1 MTSARSFGNYNLAGA
16 IADLID
22 NSIKAKATKIFLTC
36 VFNRGD
42 PEIRI
47 RDNGEGMTRD
57 ELLSAM
63 RPASSNPTDERAPD
77 DLGRFGWGLKSA
89 SFSQCKK
96 LTVLTRKGA
105 QLSGAAW
112 DLDNIDDWRMQTLDA
127 DEALEA
133 CSPDWQ
139 DGEGTEIIWN
149 ACDRLSEQGELSE
162 DRFDELVVEA
172 RDEIA
177 LIFHRYIEGTI
188 EGRPRLGVTLNNT
201 ALPARDPFLR
211 KHPATIALPLDR
223 EVIGGALIC
232 IQAYILP
239 HFSKV
244 SDHDQALLEGNEGLI
259 RNQGF
264 YVYRN
269 GRLIIHGTWFGLVKF
284 GELSQLT
291 RVSIDIPTTLD
302 HIWKITVDKSDAQL
316 PSVLRRRLVQIV
328 NGFRKRS
335 GKVIRRKGGR
345 LDKTGSTPVWQRRA
359 RAGEV
364 TYSINREHPLISVL
378 VDDNASKEDTNAI
391 RTALRVIEMEFPV
404 TNFAADAGR
413 VPDAIH
419 QTKSDAAQFRAFVC
433 DALPSLLF
441 QCSGKMNVLVETLRK
456 TEPFNTHWDVVE
468 SVLKEQG
475 WSQ

>member
-36 VFNRGD
+36 IFNGGD

-63 RPASSNPTDERAPD
+63 RPASTNPTVERAPD

-96 LTVLTRKGA
+96 LTVLTRKGEK
-105 QLSGAAW
+105 LSGAAW
-112 DLDNIDDWRMQTLDA
+112 DLDNIDEWKMQTLD
-127 DEALEA
+127 DGEALERCA
-133 CSPDWQ
+133 PEWQ
-139 DGEGTEIIWN
+139 GGQGTEIIWN

-177 LIFHRYIEGTI
+177 LIFHRYMEGTI
-188 EGRPRLGVTLNNT
+188 EGRRRLVITLNN
-201 ALPARDPFLR
+201 APLPQRDPFLR
-211 KHPATIALPLDR
+211 KNSATIPLPPDL
-223 EVIGGALIC
+223 EVINGAVIR

-244 SDHDQALLEGNEGLI
+244 SDQDQALLEGSEGLI

-264 YVYRN
+264 YVYRS

-302 HIWKITVDKSDAQL
+302 HIWKITIDKSDAQL
-316 PSVLRRRLVQIV
+316 PSVLRRRLIQIV

-345 LDKTGSTPVWQRRA
+345 LDKPGNTPVWQRRA

-364 TYSINREHPLISVL
+364 NYSINREHPLIAIL
-378 VDDNASKEDTNAI
+378 FDDDESKERASAI
-391 RTALRVIEMEFPV
+391 RTALRAIEMEFPV
-404 TNFAADAGR
+404 TNFAKDAGR
-413 VPDAIH
+413 TPDAIH
-419 QTKSDAAQFRAFVC
+419 QTESDAARFRDFVR

-441 QCSGKMNVLVETLRK
+441 KCDGEMDVLVETLRK
-456 TEPFNTHWDVVE
+456 AEPFNTHWEVVE

-475 WSQ
+475 WLQ